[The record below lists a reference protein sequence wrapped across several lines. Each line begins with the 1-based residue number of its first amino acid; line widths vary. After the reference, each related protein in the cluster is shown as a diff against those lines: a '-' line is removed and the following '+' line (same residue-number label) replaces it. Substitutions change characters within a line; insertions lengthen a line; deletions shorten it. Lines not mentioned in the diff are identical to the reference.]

1 MAPDKT
7 FPARYAA
14 ASFLA
19 LGLISGCTVTTG
31 GEIATQLQVAAE
43 EEMALPDT
51 VDVRPSPNVATA
63 AATPQAIA
71 AAKNADPVTATLQGE
86 AAAEAPGVAEAPEA
100 QEPVVVASAYAG
112 ATPSGGANAAIVPSG
127 VLQAAIVPSG
137 IDGVAARSPELD
149 LLIVKYAAHYQLP
162 VELVR
167 RVVNREST
175 FNPAARNGP
184 YWGLMQIR
192 HDTARTMGYRGS
204 AEGLLDAETNLR
216 YAVKYLRGAFL
227 TADGNHD
234 RAVRLYARGYYYD
247 AKRKGLLRE
256 TGLRS

>member
-1 MAPDKT
+1 MRYSRQSARASLASDKT

-14 ASFLA
+14 VSILA
-19 LGLISGCTVTTG
+19 LGLISGCT
-31 GEIATQLQVAAE
+31 ATNGDLAAQLQAAAE
-43 EEMALPDT
+43 EEVALPDT
-51 VDVRPSPNVATA
+51 VDVRPSPNLATA
-63 AATPQAIA
+63 AETSQAIA
-71 AAKNADPVTATLQGE
+71 ASDTESAETAGTV
-86 AAAEAPGVAEAPEA
+86 APASAE
-100 QEPVVVASAYAG
+100 EPVVVASAYAG
-112 ATPSGGANAAIVPSG
+112 STPSGAANGAIVHSS
-127 VLQAAIVPSG
+127 VLQSAIVPSG
-137 IDGVAARSPELD
+137 IDEVAARSPELD

-192 HDTARTMGYRGS
+192 HDTARTMGYRG
-204 AEGLLDAETNLR
+204 AAQGLLDAETNLR

-234 RAVRLYARGYYYD
+234 RAVLLYARGYYYD

>member
-1 MAPDKT
+1 M
-7 FPARYAA
+7 
-14 ASFLA
+14 A

-31 GEIATQLQVAAE
+31 GELATQLQVAAE
-43 EEMALPDT
+43 EEMALPDS
-51 VDVRPSPNVATA
+51 VEVRPSPNVATA
-63 AATPQAIA
+63 ASTPQAVA
-71 AAKNADPVTATLQGE
+71 VAENAVATSADPVAATLPGE
-86 AAAEAPGVAEAPEA
+86 SVTEAPAVAEAVA
-100 QEPVVVASAYAG
+100 QEPIVVASAYAG
-112 ATPSGGANAAIVPSG
+112 ATPTGGANGAIVPSG
-127 VLQAAIVPSG
+127 VLQAAITPSG
-137 IDGVAARSPELD
+137 IDDVAPRSPELD
-149 LLIVKYAAHYQLP
+149 LLIVKYASHYQLP

-175 FNPAARNGP
+175 FNPGARNGP

-192 HDTARTMGYRGS
+192 HDTARTMGYRGA

-234 RAVRLYARGYYYD
+234 RAVLLYARGYYYD

>member
-1 MAPDKT
+1 MASQKT

-14 ASFLA
+14 VSFVA
-19 LGLISGCTVTTG
+19 IGLISGCTATSG
-31 GEIATQLQVAAE
+31 DLATQLQAAAE
-43 EEMALPDT
+43 EEVALPDQ

-63 AATPQAIA
+63 TAAPADAPQPVAASENAEATPVATQVAAVQA
-71 AAKNADPVTATLQGE
+71 E
-86 AAAEAPGVAEAPEA
+86 
-100 QEPVVVASAYAG
+100 EPVVVAAAYAG
-112 ATPSGGANAAIVPSG
+112 ATPSGGATGAIVHSSA
-127 VLQAAIVPSG
+127 LQAAIVPSG
-137 IDGVAARSPELD
+137 IGKVAARSPELD
-149 LLIVKYAAHYQLP
+149 ILIVKYAGHYQVP

-167 RVVNREST
+167 RVVDREST
-175 FNPAARNGP
+175 FNPGARNGP

-227 TADGNHD
+227 TADGDHD

>member
-1 MAPDKT
+1 MAFHKT
-7 FPARYAA
+7 VPARYAA
-14 ASFLA
+14 VSLIA
-19 LGLISGCTVTTG
+19 LGLVSGCT
-31 GEIATQLQVAAE
+31 ATNGDLAAQLQAAAE
-43 EEMALPDT
+43 EEVALPDS
-51 VDVRPSPNVATA
+51 VDVRPTPNVATA

-71 AAKNADPVTATLQGE
+71 ASENAEPARL
-86 AAAEAPGVAEAPEA
+86 AAAEDESVAGIAA
-100 QEPVVVASAYAG
+100 QDPVVVASAYAG
-112 ATPSGGANAAIVPSG
+112 STPSGGANGAIVPSG

-137 IDGVAARSPELD
+137 IGKVAARSPELD
-149 LLIVKYAAHYQLP
+149 LLIVKYAAHYDLP

-227 TADGNHD
+227 TADGDHD

-247 AKRKGLLRE
+247 AKRKGILRE